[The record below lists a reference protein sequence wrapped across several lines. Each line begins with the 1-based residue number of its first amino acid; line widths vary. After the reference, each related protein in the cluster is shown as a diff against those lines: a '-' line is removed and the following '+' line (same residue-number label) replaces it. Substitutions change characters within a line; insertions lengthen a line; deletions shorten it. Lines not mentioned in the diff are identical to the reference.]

1 MKLTCTWSH
10 EQVSSFSSL
19 IHSILE
25 SLALITLVE
34 TFWRR
39 CGARASRITLP
50 VKTNRFMIYYIN
62 QSINFYSRHRGPYRQ
77 HSTDIYINIKQY
89 KTFKNEADKASL
101 KHIQASGPLLPKAR
115 CIPCI
120 TLRNISYG
128 HNDHILRPY
137 QPAHESIHKIS

>member
-1 MKLTCTWSH
+1 MPEYEMLVNSH
-10 EQVSSFSSL
+10 DVPLKKISAVF
-19 IHSILE
+19 
-25 SLALITLVE
+25 
-34 TFWRR
+34 TF
-39 CGARASRITLP
+39 
-50 VKTNRFMIYYIN
+50 

-101 KHIQASGPLLPKAR
+101 KHIQASGPMLPKAR

-128 HNDHILRPY
+128 HNDHILCFSLQY
-137 QPAHESIHKIS
+137 KM